1 MRKWLATLPGISM
14 TTRDEE
20 TKPILLSSNWSMSKI
35 TVIIPVLNEEENI
48 DILVDELNKYF
59 AEQKEFSTEVIFV
72 NDGSTDHTLSKLK
85 SANHFSYSCKI
96 INFSK
101 NFGSH
106 AALRAGLLKA
116 EGDYVTF
123 LYADL
128 QDPLSLVPRMF
139 HEMKEK
145 NAEIIWAF
153 RNSLDNTKSETFFT
167 GLYASLM
174 RKYAV
179 SNFPRKGFDV
189 VMICSKVKDCL
200 NQNVESNSSIFIQ
213 ILSLGFKQSSIQYDK
228 RARQFGK
235 SKWTLSKKIK
245 LLIDSFVAFSYAPIR
260 LVSLVGMIFFI
271 LGILWT
277 VYIIFRK
284 IAFNDL
290 VSGWPALTSVLM
302 IGFGITNISLGII
315 AEYLWRTL
323 DASRKRPV
331 FIIDELIEIAKEEK
345 VTYE

>member
-1 MRKWLATLPGISM
+1 MF
-14 TTRDEE
+14 
-20 TKPILLSSNWSMSKI
+20 KI
-35 TVIIPVLNEEENI
+35 TVIIPVLNEQENI

-59 AEQKEFSTEVIFV
+59 KEQNDFSAEVIFV
-72 NDGSTDHTLSKLK
+72 NDGSTDETLSKLK

-96 INFSK
+96 ISFSK

-106 AALRAGLLKA
+106 AALRAGILKA
-116 EGDYVTF
+116 EGDYITF
-123 LYADL
+123 IYADL
-128 QDPLSLVPRMF
+128 QDPLSLIARMF
-139 HEMKEK
+139 HQMKEK
-145 NAEIIWAF
+145 KSEIVWAF
-153 RNSLDNTKSETFFT
+153 RNSLDGKEKGAFFS
-167 GLYASLM
+167 GLYASMM

-189 VMICSKVKDCL
+189 IMFHKKVKACL
-200 NQNVESNSSIFIQ
+200 DQNVENNSSIFIQ
-213 ILSLGFKQSSIQYDK
+213 ILSLGFRQSSIYYDK

-245 LLIDSFVAFSYAPIR
+245 LLIDSFVAFSYAPVR

-302 IGFGITNISLGII
+302 IGFGTTNISLGII

-331 FIIDELIEIAKEEK
+331 FIIDEMIEINKEEK

>member
-1 MRKWLATLPGISM
+1 MKKIS
-14 TTRDEE
+14 
-20 TKPILLSSNWSMSKI
+20 
-35 TVIIPVLNEEENI
+35 VIIPVFNEQENI
-48 DILVDELNKYF
+48 VSLVEELNRYF
-59 AEQKEFSTEVIFV
+59 VEQKNLSPEVIFV
-72 NDGSTDHTLSKLK
+72 NDGSTDDTLHELK
-85 SANHFSYSCKI
+85 TANHFSYSCKVI
-96 INFSK
+96 SFSK

-106 AALRAGLLKA
+106 AALRAGILKA
-116 EGDYVTF
+116 EGEFITF
-123 LYADL
+123 MYADL
-128 QDPLSLVPRMF
+128 QDPLTLIGRMF
-139 HEMKEK
+139 DEM
-145 NAEIIWAF
+145 IQRDVDIVWAF
-153 RNSLDNTKSETFFT
+153 RNSVTGKKKEKLFS

-189 VMICSKVKDCL
+189 VMISRKVKDCL
-200 NQNVESNSSIFIQ
+200 DQNVESNSSIFIQ
-213 ILSLGFKQSSIQYDK
+213 ILSLGFMQSSILYDK

-260 LVSLVGMIFFI
+260 LVSLVGVVFFV
-271 LGILWT
+271 LGVLWT

-290 VSGWPALTSVLM
+290 VSGWPALTSILM

-323 DASRKRPV
+323 DASRRRPV
-331 FIIDELIEIAKEEK
+331 FIIDEIIELNAS
-345 VTYE
+345 